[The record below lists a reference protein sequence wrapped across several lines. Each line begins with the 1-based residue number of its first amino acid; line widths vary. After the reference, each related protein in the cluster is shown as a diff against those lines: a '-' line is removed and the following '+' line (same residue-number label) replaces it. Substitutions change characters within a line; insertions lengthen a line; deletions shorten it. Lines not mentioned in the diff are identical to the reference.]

1 MVFSN
6 GLSPFRPS
14 FMRSTA
20 DFYTDFESWQNVMF
34 SGQEAPD
41 RLQLVIQTT
50 YKLPRGLIRLGWMG
64 FVVFYNGL
72 SPFRPSFMR
81 STADFYT
88 DFESGKNVMFS
99 GKKAPNRCQLVIQT
113 TYKLHRGLK

>member
-1 MVFSN
+1 
-6 GLSPFRPS
+6 
-14 FMRSTA
+14 MRSTA

-34 SGQEAPD
+34 SGQKAPD

-50 YKLPRGLIRLGWMG
+50 YKLPRGLIGLWWMG
-64 FVVFYNGL
+64 FVAFCNGL

-88 DFESGKNVMFS
+88 DFESGLNVMFS
-99 GKKAPNRCQLVIQT
+99 GQKAPDRRQYVIQT
-113 TYKLHRGLK
+113 TYKPHRGLK

>member
-6 GLSPFRPS
+6 
-14 FMRSTA
+14 
-20 DFYTDFESWQNVMF
+20 EH
-34 SGQEAPD
+34 
-41 RLQLVIQTT
+41 
-50 YKLPRGLIRLGWMG
+50 
-64 FVVFYNGL
+64 

-99 GKKAPNRCQLVIQT
+99 GQKAPNRCQYVIQT
-113 TYKLHRGLK
+113 TYKLHQGLKLVSKAGFVVFSNRLSPFRPSFIRSTGDFYTDFESSLNVMFSGQKAPNRCQYVIQTTY